1 MLEQERTGDLY
12 EEIPA
17 YPKPPLIS
25 LPPPESWEPLE
36 ELGFKST
43 PVSRGILNAV
53 MTVTGFNTFRE
64 ELPDQVEH
72 LLRTT
77 DLREGG
83 LFAPTLAATVA
94 IEDDSRDLRPV
105 ERAATLLFAAR
116 GLYED
121 VMCGDLPPDEY
132 RGQALEMGQY
142 PNLFSTSLVVEG
154 KRTRIFK
161 STNASR
167 VIVAVARRFYAL
179 NVGTLGSETSLAQLI
194 GALDD
199 LVQRAEG
206 NRLRADEP
214 CPGLLTCGTTAAQRR
229 AFARLQREESNA
241 ASLAALRHSF
251 LTLCLDLDHF
261 PSSYAEAARIAQ
273 TGNCANRWYHSSFQL
288 VVFGN
293 ARACMIFNFGAY
305 LDGNVM
311 ARAAAEMQR
320 RADACALGNGKTDD
334 QVALQSATELNWRID
349 QGLIARAYRD
359 LRSVQDNQK
368 ATFEITGVG
377 RRFFSAHGVR
387 SVPVFVLALQMTVN
401 TLTAETVNIDQFLT
415 MTKYRCMDVV
425 TAMVTTP
432 EVIRFVEYMAEGEHR
447 DGRATALLDEAVDS
461 QLREVRRVRRHLPF
475 GVMLSVFIGSKTRVG
490 RVMTLSVT
498 GLAIALL
505 RMLGLY
511 EPVRRRQVLIS
522 HPRIYP
528 EVPVFGRPGVRLPYV
543 QYIGLHYQIMRDRIV
558 ITLMPG
564 VDWTIPNAE
573 FIAVLQQSLDQ
584 IREVICNE
592 G

>member
-1 MLEQERTGDLY
+1 MLEEERTGDLY
-12 EEIPA
+12 EEIQG
-17 YPKPPLIS
+17 YPKPPLIP
-25 LPPPESWEPLE
+25 LPQPGSWEPLE
-36 ELGFKST
+36 QLGFKST
-43 PVSRGILNAV
+43 PLSRVVLNAV
-53 MTVTGFNTFRE
+53 MTVTGFKAFQE

-94 IEDDSRDLRPV
+94 IKDDSRDLRPV
-105 ERAATLLFAAR
+105 ERAATMLFAAR
-116 GLYED
+116 SLYED
-121 VMCGDLPPDEY
+121 VMSGNLPPDEY

-142 PNLFSTSLVVEG
+142 PNLFSTSLVVDG

-161 STNASR
+161 STNTSR

-179 NVGTLGSETSLAQLI
+179 DVGTLGSGTTLAALI
-194 GALDD
+194 DALDD
-199 LVQRAEG
+199 LIQRADG

-229 AFARLQREESNA
+229 AFSKLQREESNT

-261 PSSYAEAARIAQ
+261 PTSYAEAARIAQ

-293 ARACMIFNFGAY
+293 AKACMIFNFGAY

-311 ARAAAEMQR
+311 ARAAVEIQR
-320 RADACALGNGKTDD
+320 RADACVLARRKTDA
-334 QVALQSATELNWRID
+334 QVAPQPATELNWRID

-359 LRSVQDNQK
+359 LRSVLDNQK
-368 ATFEITGVG
+368 ATFELKGIG

-401 TLTAETVNIDQFLT
+401 RLAGKTVNIDQFLT

-432 EVIRFVEYMAEGEHR
+432 EVIRFVEHMAEAEHR
-447 DGRATALLDEAVDS
+447 DGRATTLLHEAVDS
-461 QLREVRRVRRHLPF
+461 QLCEARRVRRHLPF
-475 GVMLSVFIGSKTRVG
+475 GVILSLFIASKARVG
-490 RVMTLSVT
+490 RLLTLSTT
-498 GLAIALL
+498 GLAIGLL

-522 HPRIYP
+522 HPRIYS

-543 QYIGLHYQIMRDRIV
+543 QYIGLHYQIMRDNIV